1 MPRHSGIH
9 HRYRGRRSPCAS
21 ANVPTSP
28 RLPNVAGFEECD
40 DSLPAHQ
47 HLQRMTARLLAAFL
61 FTDQPGLTMGDLAD
75 DLGVS
80 PGSVSAGIKTLTSVG
95 LIEQIPAP
103 GSRRDHYRMRD
114 DAWPTLFST
123 QNQVIRV
130 MQQAVDDGIA
140 VSGPNSVASRRLDEM
155 RDFYAFMVRELPA
168 LVDRWQQLAGP
179 IDHRP

>member
-1 MPRHSGIH
+1 VATLSTREP
-9 HRYRGRRSPCAS
+9 AE
-21 ANVPTSP
+21 
-28 RLPNVAGFEECD
+28 RLALALTRAG
-40 DSLPAHQ
+40 
-47 HLQRMTARLLAAFL
+47 LQRMTARLLAAFL

-130 MQQAVDDGIA
+130 MQEAADDGIA
-140 VSGPNSVASRRLDEM
+140 ASGPNSVASRRLEDM

-168 LVDRWQQLAGP
+168 LVDRWQQHHSGRQIPTSAG
-179 IDHRP
+179 

>member
-1 MPRHSGIH
+1 MATISTREP
-9 HRYRGRRSPCAS
+9 AE
-21 ANVPTSP
+21 
-28 RLPNVAGFEECD
+28 RLALALTRAG
-40 DSLPAHQ
+40 
-47 HLQRMTARLLAAFL
+47 LQRMTARLLAAFL

-130 MQQAVDDGIA
+130 MQEAADNGIA
-140 VSGPNSVASRRLDEM
+140 ASGPNSLASRRLEDM